1 MPVALKKFGL
11 DTPLSRSAAS
21 RQNTMATAL
30 KEWGMLRRTIHTAKY
45 LKAELVPERLT
56 LTRPG
61 PDGEP
66 VVVEDTLQP
75 HRQPVR

>member
-1 MPVALKKFGL
+1 
-11 DTPLSRSAAS
+11 
-21 RQNTMATAL
+21 MATAL